1 MIDAIARIDITRVP
15 EAAKAFVERFLS
27 VTRHEPWV
35 FGLPTGGERE
45 YLSELGL
52 EVRDEMS
59 LFGAA
64 VAARYLTRADG
75 TQVGAEALAEAIAR
89 MVASAQAAG
98 TPRMSPKQMREQQ
111 RLMSHQV
118 VVAAVPPL
126 G

>member
-45 YLSELGL
+45 YLRELGL
-52 EVRDEMS
+52 ELREELS
-59 LFGAA
+59 LFGEES
-64 VAARYLTRADG
+64 AARYLTRADG
-75 TQVGAEALAEAIAR
+75 TQVGGETLAEAMAR

-98 TPRMSPKQMREQQ
+98 APQMSPDQMREQ
-111 RLMSHQV
+111 RRMMSRQV